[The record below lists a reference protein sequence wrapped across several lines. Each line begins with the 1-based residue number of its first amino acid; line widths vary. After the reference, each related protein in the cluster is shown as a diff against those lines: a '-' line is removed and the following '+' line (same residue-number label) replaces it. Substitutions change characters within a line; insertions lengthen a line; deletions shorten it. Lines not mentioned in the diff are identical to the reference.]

1 MKGDLEE
8 KLEELAD
15 LIKICLKKDD
25 SKLVSWHFLI
35 CYIFYIV
42 ALSIIIYLFSCRI
55 LSVVNSNYHWDM
67 LTYVFVF
74 FIGVFGLSLPLVLYL
89 LFRQNTKDKRNEEMV
104 KRYEL
109 MHHVINTMTELERSS
124 NLSTDTLIL
133 QLREEM
139 DKKDE
144 KMLNDFK
151 KLLNE
156 RGIIFRLKRILE
168 RLFGK
173 KNC

>member
-1 MKGDLEE
+1 
-8 KLEELAD
+8 
-15 LIKICLKKDD
+15 
-25 SKLVSWHFLI
+25 
-35 CYIFYIV
+35 
-42 ALSIIIYLFSCRI
+42 
-55 LSVVNSNYHWDM
+55 
-67 LTYVFVF
+67 
-74 FIGVFGLSLPLVLYL
+74 
-89 LFRQNTKDKRNEEMV
+89 MV

-133 QLREEM
+133 QLKEEM

-156 RGIIFRLKRILE
+156 RGIIFRLKRMLE